1 MRISDWSSDVC
12 SSDLAVRKE
21 KLHYKAGGLDMEGW
35 LCMDE
40 TQEGRRPAVLVFPEA
55 PGLGDH
61 AKWRAEQL
69 AAKGYVALACDL
81 HGGGTLLTDYDNMMA
96 TVGKDRKSTS
106 LNSSH

>member
-1 MRISDWSSDVC
+1 
-12 SSDLAVRKE
+12 
-21 KLHYKAGGLDMEGW
+21 MEGW

-61 AKWRAEQL
+61 ANWRAEQL

-81 HGGGTLLTDYDNMMA
+81 PGGGPLLTDYDNMMA
-96 TVGKDRKSTS
+96 TVGKLLADRPAHVDRKRVGWGKSGSVSVDLGGCRICKIT
-106 LNSSH
+106 